1 MKCNIC
7 QSQTYQFSNAKILNK
22 YKIDY
27 FQCSNCG
34 FVQTEEPF
42 WLKEAYSQ
50 AIASSDVGLVY
61 RNLNFA
67 KIVSGIIFHKFDH
80 NANFLDYGAG
90 YGLFVRLMRD
100 AGFNFY
106 WEDKF
111 CQNIFAKGFESTKDR
126 KYELVTAFEVFEHFV
141 NPLSEIENILKY
153 SQNILFSTE
162 LLPSTNPKPN
172 QWWYYALEEGQHI
185 SLYTKKALL
194 IIADRFNF
202 QLYSNDSS
210 LHLLTPKKL
219 SPLLF
224 NYLSTSE
231 LIKKESLLHKD
242 YLQLTGKIAD
252 SQDKKQKNEDNNAH
266 KMIPVSKLRI
276 IIDGVF
282 FQLYKT
288 GIARVWQSL
297 LETWVENG
305 FSQHI
310 LVLDREG
317 TAPEIPGIQYRL
329 VPPYDYRRTDAD
341 REMLQQ
347 ICEEES
353 SDLFISTYYTTPI
366 TTPSVFMGYDM
377 IPEVMK
383 ADLNHPMWREKHQAI
398 RHASA
403 YITIS
408 ENTAK
413 DLVKYFPEISL
424 DSVTVAHC
432 GVSSKFSPARL
443 EEINTFKNKYGIAK
457 PYFLLVGATGGY
469 KNTILFFKS
478 FAKIVSK
485 SGFEVICTGKGGA
498 LDEEFRAYSSGS
510 VVHTLRLSDEEL
522 RTAYS
527 GAVALVYPSK
537 YEGFGMPI
545 IEAMACG
552 CPVITC
558 PNGSIPEVAEEAV
571 MYVSDEDINGLANAL
586 CDLQK
591 PEVRNSLVAAGLKQA
606 KKFSWETM
614 AEKVSAALIKATLLR
629 LNLKEINLII
639 FPDWS
644 QPEKAL
650 GYELQQVLKAIAT
663 HSDKNQ
669 ITLLLHI
676 EDISEEDAQLLLS
689 AVAMN
694 LLMEEDLDVSE
705 GPEISFLG
713 QLSEIQWES
722 LLPQIQARI
731 ILENE
736 NQAHSTRYLPAN
748 FTSHHL
754 DNLQAEIKFS
764 SHRGRGT

>member
-22 YKIDY
+22 YNIDY

-67 KIVSGIIFHKFDH
+67 KIVSGIIFHNFDH

-231 LIKKESLLHKD
+231 LTKKESLLHKD
-242 YLQLTGKIAD
+242 YLQLTGKIAN
-252 SQDKKQKNEDNNAH
+252 SQDEKPNNEDNDAQ
-266 KMIPVSKLRI
+266 KIISVSKLII

-288 GIARVWQSL
+288 GIARVWQTL
-297 LETWVENG
+297 LEEWSKTE
-305 FSQHI
+305 FAEYI
-310 LVLDREG
+310 IILDRGG
-317 TAPEIPGIQYRL
+317 TAPKIEGIKYIL
-329 VPPYDYRRTDAD
+329 IKPYDYNKINEDRQILQLICD
-341 REMLQQ
+341 REKAVV
-347 ICEEES
+347 
-353 SDLFISTYYTTPI
+353 FISTYYTTPI

-383 ADLNHPMWREKHQAI
+383 ANLQDPMWQAKHQAI
-398 RHASA
+398 KHASA

-432 GVSSKFSPARL
+432 GVDRKFFPAKL
-443 EEINTFKNKYGIAK
+443 EEINSFKNKYGIGK
-457 PYFLLVGATGGY
+457 PYFLVVGAGAGY

-478 FAKIVSK
+478 YAELISK
-485 SGFEVICTGKGGA
+485 SGFEVVCTGRGGI
-498 LDEEFRAYSSGS
+498 LNEEFRAYSSGS
-510 VVHTLRLSDEEL
+510 IVHTLQLSDEEL

-558 PNGSIPEVAEEAV
+558 PNGSIPEVAGEAV
-571 MYVSDEDINGLANAL
+571 IYVNDKDVNGLANAL
-586 CDLQK
+586 CDVQK
-591 PEVRNSLVAAGLKQA
+591 PEVRNSLVAAGLKQV

-614 AEKVSAALIKATLLR
+614 AEKVSVALINATLLP

-644 QPEKAL
+644 QPEEAL

-669 ITLLLHI
+669 ITLLINI

-713 QLSEIQWES
+713 QLSDIQWES

-736 NQAHSTRYLPAN
+736 NKEHLARYLPAN
-748 FTSHHL
+748 FCSYKL
-754 DNLQAEIKFS
+754 DSLQTQIQI
-764 SHRGRGT
+764 